1 MPFCVREGANVASR
15 GRAEDAGEGP
25 VVPPSDADA
34 AAAAASPS
42 PAPAGADAG
51 PDAAHA
57 TPSPAAAATTTTP
70 GASPSPDASAA
81 ADAAAAAKKLGGSLA
96 TPSPGL
102 QRRLDSLR
110 CTTEECPLVQPSEV
124 VVSLR
129 PVLTAEPVLTPIEK
143 LRRKDTLI
151 REALAEKQQL
161 VADLLSVP
169 RDDFETIADLAGE
182 PGAHKESSEL
192 VLAAVNQ
199 VNQLTS
205 VVNEALKVTEEE
217 AVSAAS
223 EAVPKRL
230 ERLPSVPAHQLQSI
244 ASALNSHLTQL
255 LKTVK
260 TQDEERDSL
269 RRELQRLR
277 EQVHAMHESRRR
289 SQLEASSSASA
300 TAAAASATTPLPNH
314 EDDTAVIVL
323 STGES
328 TLAQKGDDDLDGNSS
343 ALDSH
348 DDGTAEEFVDALSG
362 EGDCPP
368 EEDPPC
374 SDPPAE
380 TPPSAEGTEDKI
392 VDE

>member
-81 ADAAAAAKKLGGSLA
+81 ADAAAAAKKL
-96 TPSPGL
+96 
-102 QRRLDSLR
+102 
-110 CTTEECPLVQPSEV
+110 
-124 VVSLR
+124 
-129 PVLTAEPVLTPIEK
+129 EK